1 MVTEYHDRELSR
13 QYDESVETERAAWHE
28 LHSHAPGSDERARAW
43 NVWSDAIVRTNH
55 AWRRLS
61 ASRLSSP
68 AQPARL
74 ADRTIGDANT

>member
-1 MVTEYHDRELSR
+1 MDTPHHDSDLSR
-13 QYDESVETERAAWHE
+13 HYDESVERERSAWHE

-43 NVWSDAIVRTNH
+43 NAWSDAIMRTNQ

-74 ADRTIGDANT
+74 VDPAHGDANT